1 MGKIKLL
8 LNVIEDMRCLASSL
22 EEVAKAFCDKEGVND
37 EAVYG
42 SKLNKVDSWEKE
54 DKKIEEKGERIKDK
68 YKVVDEKDKAREDKT
83 FKEEDEEKLDRNF
96 RKGDERKSDNLGR
109 EISLEEVRAFLAKRS
124 REGFTDKI
132 REIIKSYN
140 CNKLSEIKPE
150 YYEEVMKRAEEF
162 SDDER

>member
-1 MGKIKLL
+1 MWKVWRFVKLKKEEDIVGKIKLL

-22 EEVAKAFCDKEGVND
+22 EEVAKAFCECEGEN
-37 EAVYG
+37 
-42 SKLNKVDSWEKE
+42 
-54 DKKIEEKGERIKDK
+54 
-68 YKVVDEKDKAREDKT
+68 
-83 FKEEDEEKLDRNF
+83 DEEKLDRSF
-96 RKGDERKSDNLGR
+96 GKGDERKSDNLGS
-109 EISLEEVRAFLAKRS
+109 EISLEEVRAFLAKKS